1 MTASDRFGRI
11 VSLVAELT
19 RHGRESGDPLTMGEV
34 AARLGVSQREL
45 AEDIA
50 TLTLLGDQAI
60 ESSWLLSLRISQ
72 QDDQLSVS
80 SAGPFQRP
88 VRLSPEE
95 QLGIQLALALD
106 PNGEAL
112 AARLAGLWSG
122 RSASAHSSGA
132 AESQRD
138 SAIDTLRYAVRERLA
153 VEIVYA
159 GEGEREVRTRTIHPY
174 QVAELGVSTFI
185 AAWANDA
192 HAWRT
197 FRLDRII
204 SITLT
209 TISFIPRDDFL
220 PMTRPTDSFRPNTA
234 VERVTVRF
242 RAAVSAWVIEFFPEH
257 EVLADGSVL
266 VRFSVASPDWLTRRV
281 LEFGADAEVVEPSRY
296 RDAVR
301 RAIA

>member
-1 MTASDRFGRI
+1 
-11 VSLVAELT
+11 
-19 RHGRESGDPLTMGEV
+19 MGAV
-34 AARLGVSQREL
+34 AARLGVSQKEL
-45 AEDIA
+45 TDDIA

-72 QDDQLSVS
+72 QDDQLSVT

-95 QLGIQLALALD
+95 QLAIQLALALD
-106 PNGEAL
+106 PKGEAL

-122 RSASAHSSGA
+122 KGPSAHSSGA
-132 AESQRD
+132 GEGSHD
-138 SAIDTLRYAVRERLA
+138 SVIDKLRYAVRERLV
-153 VEIVYA
+153 VEIAYA
-159 GEGEREVRTRTIHPY
+159 GEGEREIRTRTIHPY
-174 QVAELGVSTFI
+174 QVAELGISTYI
-185 AAWANDA
+185 AAWANDVQ
-192 HAWRT
+192 AWRN
-197 FRLDRII
+197 FRLDRIV

-209 TISFIPRDDFL
+209 TVSFIPRDDFV
-220 PMTRPTDSFRPNTA
+220 PMTRPRDSFRPSTA

-242 RAAVSAWVIEFFPEH
+242 RPAVSAWVTEFFPEH

-266 VRFSVASPDWLTRRV
+266 VRFSAASPDWLIRRV
-281 LEFGADAEVVEPSRY
+281 LEFGADAEVVEPPRY

>member
-1 MTASDRFGRI
+1 MS
-11 VSLVAELT
+11 
-19 RHGRESGDPLTMGEV
+19 EV
-34 AARLGVSQREL
+34 AARLGVSQKEL
-45 AEDIA
+45 TEDIA

-60 ESSWLLSLRISQ
+60 ETSWLLSLRITQ
-72 QDDQLSVS
+72 QDDLLSVS

-95 QLGIQLALALD
+95 QLAIQLALALD
-106 PNGEAL
+106 PKGEAL

-122 RSASAHSSGA
+122 KGASARSPGA
-132 AESQRD
+132 EDRD
-138 SAIDTLRYAVRERLA
+138 STIDKLRYAVRERLA
-153 VEIVYA
+153 VTITYA

-174 QVAELGVSTFI
+174 QVAELGVSTYI
-185 AAWANDA
+185 AAWANDV
-192 HAWRT
+192 HAWRN
-197 FRLDRII
+197 FRLDRIV

-209 TISFIPRDDFL
+209 TVSFIPRDDFV
-220 PMTRPTDSFRPNTA
+220 PMTRPRDSFRPNTT
-234 VERVTVRF
+234 VDRVTVRF

-266 VRFSVASPDWLTRRV
+266 VRFSAASPEWLIRRV
-281 LEFGADAEVVEPSRY
+281 LEFGADAEVVEPARY